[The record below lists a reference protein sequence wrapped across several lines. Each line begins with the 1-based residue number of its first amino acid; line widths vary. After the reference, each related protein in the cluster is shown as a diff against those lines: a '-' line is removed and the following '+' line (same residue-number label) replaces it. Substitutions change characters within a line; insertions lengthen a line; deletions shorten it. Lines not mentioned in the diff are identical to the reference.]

1 MDPDLETRME
11 RSPAAAHCAAVAE
24 RQLQRGEEGWLRE
37 TDMSGNVAALALIRM
52 RHAILNRTLF
62 FVLVAVLPATATNRA
77 SAQET
82 ADLAKQAQNPIART
96 VSHTPETLG
105 QHRHLR
111 GHLDNAALRE
121 TTLGTRRSARNE
133 LSRTWEGF
141 GLMLTTPAAKRK
153 RSRRM
158 FGK

>member
-1 MDPDLETRME
+1 
-11 RSPAAAHCAAVAE
+11 
-24 RQLQRGEEGWLRE
+24 
-37 TDMSGNVAALALIRM
+37 MSGNVAALALIRM

-62 FVLVAVLPATATNRA
+62 FVLVAVLSATATNRA

-121 TTLGTRRSARNE
+121 TTLGNAAFSAERVIAN
-133 LSRTWEGF
+133 LGGF
-141 GLMLTTPAAKRK
+141 RAHAHYARG
-153 RSRRM
+153 
-158 FGK
+158 